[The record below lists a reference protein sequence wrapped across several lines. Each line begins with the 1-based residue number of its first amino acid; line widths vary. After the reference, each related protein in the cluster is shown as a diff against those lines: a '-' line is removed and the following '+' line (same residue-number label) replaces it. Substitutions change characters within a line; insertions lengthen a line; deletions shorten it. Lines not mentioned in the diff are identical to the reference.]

1 MKTLITGGTGFIGG
15 HVVQALLDKGH
26 AVRLLSRRP
35 EIPEDLKGKNIEVV
49 RGDLEDPE
57 SVINAMED
65 IDLFYHIGEIKNITR
80 TQAEK
85 NITLVEKITD
95 NLQAKGIKRFVF
107 VSSITV
113 AGIPSEQPANEET
126 ASKVLLNDHY
136 TTYKRRCEEIIRGKA
151 EGYEYAIVRPAPVY
165 GPGSRYLGR
174 MVSVIET
181 LGPIGLP
188 FIGDA
193 KNITPFIQVKDLA
206 EAIVLA
212 GTQPEAADQTF
223 NLTDGQNHTWYNF
236 FSAVADALHKKV
248 RIIPIPA
255 LLLKLPAIPLD
266 LFSGFLGASFDPVH
280 YVDYI
285 SKDLLFD
292 NKKARTLL
300 NWQPAY
306 SLPDGVK
313 EMVEYYKK
321 G

>member
-1 MKTLITGGTGFIGG
+1 MKTLITGGTGFIGS
-15 HVVQALLDKGH
+15 HVVQSLLAKGH
-26 AVRLLSRRP
+26 TIKLLSRKP
-35 EIPEDLKGKNIEVV
+35 EIPGPLRGKNVEAVH
-49 RGDLEDPE
+49 GDLEDPD

-65 IDLFYHIGEIKNITR
+65 IDLFYHIGEIKNLTR
-80 TQAEK
+80 AQADR
-85 NITLVEKITD
+85 NITLVEKIVD
-95 NLQAKGIKRFVF
+95 SLQAKGIRRFVF

-113 AGIPSEQPANEET
+113 AGIPEQQPADEET
-126 ASKVLLNDHY
+126 AAKVTLNDHY
-136 TTYKRRCEEIIRGKA
+136 TAYKRQCEEIIREKA
-151 EGYEYAIVRPAPVY
+151 KGCEYAIVRPAPVY

-174 MVSVIET
+174 MIQVIET

-212 GTQPEAADQTF
+212 GMRPEAANQTF
-223 NLTDGQNHTWYNF
+223 NLTDGLSHTWLDF
-236 FSAVADALHKKV
+236 FTAVADALHKKV

-266 LFSGFLGASFDPVH
+266 LFSGFLGASFDPIN
-280 YVDYI
+280 YVDYV

-292 NKKARTLL
+292 NTKARSLL
-300 NWQPAY
+300 GWQPAY
-306 SLPDGVK
+306 SLLDGVR

-321 G
+321 A